1 MIGGGGMFGLKT
13 KEKIAENAEVL
24 EKIGK
29 QGKKQQKNVRTTL
42 VQAYKK
48 GESHG

>member
-1 MIGGGGMFGLKT
+1 MFGLKT
-13 KEKIAENAEVL
+13 KEKTTEKKEVL

-29 QGKKQQKNVRTTL
+29 QDKKQQKNVRTAL
-42 VQAYKK
+42 IQAYKK